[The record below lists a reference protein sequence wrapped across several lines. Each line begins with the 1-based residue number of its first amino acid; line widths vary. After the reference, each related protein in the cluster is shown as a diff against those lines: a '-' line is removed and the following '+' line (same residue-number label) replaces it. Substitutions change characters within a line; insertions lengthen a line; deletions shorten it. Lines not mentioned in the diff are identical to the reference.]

1 MTDSRQIQIAG
12 IGSPHGD
19 DQAGWEMVRALQ
31 QRGFPQARFHLSRTP
46 DDLLN
51 WLDPSQTLVVCDACR
66 GAGEVGSVHRWQWPS
81 AELDQMNWSGTHQ
94 ISLPGVLSLVEQLG
108 QLPEQVVVWGVE
120 VSEMSPGE
128 EISGVV
134 AEGITQAVESICREW
149 DIAEPVEVD
158 HA

>member
-1 MTDSRQIQIAG
+1 MTDSRQVQIAG

-31 QRGFPQARFHLSRTP
+31 QRGFPQAQFHLARTP

-51 WLDPSQTLVVCDACR
+51 WLDSGQTLVVCDACR
-66 GAGEVGSVHRWQWPS
+66 GAGEVGSVHRWQWPT
-81 AELDQMNWSGTHQ
+81 AELKQMSWSGTHQ
-94 ISLPGVLSLVEQLG
+94 ISLPGVLSLAEQLG
-108 QLPEQVVVWGVE
+108 QLPAQVVVWGVE

-128 EISGVV
+128 VISRVV
-134 AEGITQAVESICREW
+134 LEGIAQAVESICREW
-149 DIAEPVEVD
+149 AVAESVEVD